1 MAQFNQER
9 FNKWEEETHI
19 PEKIMDMVNW
29 IAEKIGYPV
38 YEETITMRNRG
49 GYVYGYAKGF
59 TVSHCTSSYETGPTT
74 DYAPEFLKWLKG
86 LGFEMGDSYGDNG
99 FDSATNWHDTYWHKE
114 IIYSPSKVYYEEF
127 EDYSDGED
135 YE

>member
-1 MAQFNQER
+1 MAKFNHEK

-38 YEETITMRNRG
+38 YEETITMFNRG
-49 GYVYGYAKGF
+49 DYPYGFAKGF
-59 TVSHCTSSYETGPTT
+59 VVSHCTSSYETGPTT

-99 FDSATNWHDTYWHKE
+99 MDSATNWHDTYWHKE
-114 IIYSPSKVYYEEF
+114 IIYSPSKVYLEEF
-127 EDYSDGED
+127 EDYSDEENYD
-135 YE
+135 